1 MLPIEPII
9 ADRKDP
15 STLNDSWNVQQHNTT
30 EIEAYNGAIGEG
42 DVEATI
48 RDIRSTLQRTKTL
61 LGNSDAIRTLDDR
74 DQSSSPVWIP
84 RYDFFLRHLV
94 IMHKIF
100 KICLFAHSNFCGGT
114 VLASV
119 MP

>member
-1 MLPIEPII
+1 MLPIEPIV
-9 ADRKDP
+9 ADRTDP
-15 STLNDSWNVQQHNTT
+15 STLNDSWNVQHNNTN
-30 EIEAYNGAIGEG
+30 EIEPFNNVGEG

-84 RYDFFLRHLV
+84 RYDLQNLYFFG
-94 IMHKIF
+94 I
-100 KICLFAHSNFCGGT
+100 
-114 VLASV
+114 
-119 MP
+119 

>member
-9 ADRKDP
+9 AGLTDP
-15 STLNDSWNVQQHNTT
+15 STLNDSWNVQHHNTD
-30 EIEAYNGAIGEG
+30 EIKAYNGVVGEG

-61 LGNSDAIRTLDDR
+61 LGNSDGIRTLDDR

-84 RYDFFLRHLV
+84 RYV
-94 IMHKIF
+94 
-100 KICLFAHSNFCGGT
+100 
-114 VLASV
+114 
-119 MP
+119 